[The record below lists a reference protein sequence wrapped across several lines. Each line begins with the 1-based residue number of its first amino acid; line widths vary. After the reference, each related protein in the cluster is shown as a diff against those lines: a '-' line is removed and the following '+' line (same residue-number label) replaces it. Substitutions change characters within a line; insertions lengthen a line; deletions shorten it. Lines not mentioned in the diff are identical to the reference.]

1 MNTFTKLKLHLEAHM
16 YKRGSHKGE
25 APADPSMRSK
35 SFFRVKA
42 NGDTMVV
49 RMHNSDLITA
59 YEDGSITVST
69 GGWWTSTTRMNLN
82 DSLGEFGNRLYVSS
96 RKVFGMSQPT
106 ITRSGGPTWRFY
118 DGIRFDAENEL
129 LSTPLCFERKRKDKG
144 ETAEFRNDVAESGFK
159 DAFPILYQAAEV
171 PSQTWMRFHL
181 HKVLRDDVHANEW
194 PTVVALAK
202 YPTYQNQ
209 YHNRPAHA
217 DWREAWK
224 VLYAHAT
231 THMTEVV
238 RTDVTYL
245 P

>member
-1 MNTFTKLKLHLEAHM
+1 MNTYTKLKLHLEAHM
-16 YKRGSHKGE
+16 YKRGKHKGE
-25 APADPSMRSK
+25 APADQYRRGK

-49 RMHNSDLITA
+49 RMHRTNLITA
-59 YEDGSITVST
+59 YEDGTIEVSC
-69 GGWWTSTTRMNLN
+69 GGWWTNTTRKNLN
-82 DSLGEFGNRLYVSS
+82 EALGRFGTRLYVSS
-96 RKVFGMSQPT
+96 RKVFGMPQPT
-106 ITRSGGPTWRFY
+106 ITRSGGPTWLLY
-118 DGIRFDAENEL
+118 DGIKFDAANEL
-129 LSTPLCFERKRKDKG
+129 LSAPLCFERKRKDKE

-159 DAFPILYQAAEV
+159 DAFSILYQAAEV
-171 PSQTWMRFHL
+171 PSQAWMRSPL

-202 YPTYQNQ
+202 YPTYPSR
-209 YHNRPAHA
+209 YHKQPAHA

-224 VLYAHAT
+224 ALYAHAT